1 MTYVDW
7 QFYLDDYAGRVIRDE
22 ATFNGLSRRASLYLD
37 SVTFGRLRH
46 GWPITTD
53 VKAACCLLS
62 EKIQEQ
68 DELVAQDTSGGY
80 IKSESL
86 DGYSVTYGDSED
98 RRQAFNKE
106 LYAIAYSYLIYTGI
120 MDRSLMGGQYC
131 KD

>member
-1 MTYVDW
+1 MTYADW
-7 QFYLDDYAGRVIRDE
+7 QFYLDDFAGRVIEDE

-37 SVTFGRLRH
+37 SVTFGRLKH

-53 VKAACCLLS
+53 VKSACCLLS
-62 EKIQEQ
+62 EKIQE
-68 DELVAQDTSGGY
+68 QDTSGGY

-86 DGYSVTYGDSED
+86 DGYSVAYSDSED

-106 LYAIAYSYLIYTGI
+106 LYAIVYSYLIYTGI
-120 MDRSLMGGQYC
+120 MDRSLMGGQHC